1 MISLYKYINNSLSPF
16 KLSPEDKKKLI
27 CLDGL
32 FWEIA
37 QMYHNDKPRYT
48 TNIEGEIDK
57 FLSAYE
63 SGVKYFPKLEFETEN
78 KYLTDGVIEKIDH
91 LLFEFRN
98 FNCFLSKY
106 YIEILLAY
114 KQMIRGCMDPKN
126 TYPMFN
132 AIRLQKPS
140 LEMYDL
146 AMQTIKDHPYQ
157 KVDKDKRNLDAKDAY
172 KELEDYL
179 NELDWEWDVQLKDNM
194 QPRMA
199 VGADKLSINK
209 TSTFSKV
216 DIEGLKAHEVKGH
229 VGRRYY
235 AHKTGL
241 YLFVEGLLWRNTL
254 DEGLAIWNSL
264 HLVDEQKP
272 NIMFNIALKTIIA
285 YHLNEKDFYELFDF
299 IHKLVPTLP
308 KNVLFKTI
316 IRFKRELTDCSIIG
330 GNGDDMSYFVGYQ
343 IVKNMTDQERD
354 DILKYNI
361 GPDQIKDL
369 PKIKEFFK
377 INKFEPLIKGL

>member
-1 MISLYKYINNSLSPF
+1 MIDLTKYLNNTIDYF
-16 KLSPEDKKKLI
+16 KLNKNDKQKLL
-27 CLDGL
+27 CLDRM

-37 QMYHNDKPRYT
+37 QMYHSDKPKYT
-48 TNIEGEIDK
+48 TNLDEEIDK
-57 FLSAYE
+57 FITAYK
-63 SGVKYFPKLEFETEN
+63 SGIKYFPKLEFETEN
-78 KYLTDGVIEKIDH
+78 KYLTDGVIEKIDT

-114 KQMIRGCMDPKN
+114 KQMIRGCMNPKE

-140 LEMYDL
+140 MEMYEL
-146 AMQTIKDHPYQ
+146 AMKTIKEHPYE
-157 KVDKDKRNLDAKDAY
+157 KINKAARNLDANDA
-172 KELEDYL
+172 KNEIEDYL
-179 NELDWEWDVQLKDNM
+179 DELDWEWDINIKDNM

-199 VGADKLSINK
+199 VGPEIMNINK
-209 TSTFSKV
+209 TGTFSKV
-216 DIEGLKAHEVKGH
+216 DLEGLKAHEVKGH

-235 AHKTGL
+235 ALKTGL

-254 DEGLAIWNSL
+254 DEGLAVWNSL
-264 HLVDEQKP
+264 NLVDKQKP
-272 NIMFNIALKTIIA
+272 NILFNIALKTIIA
-285 YHLNEKDFYELFDF
+285 YHLNDKDFYELFDY
-299 IHKLVPTLP
+299 IHKLVPSVPETI
-308 KNVLFKTI
+308 VFKTI
-316 IRFKRELTDCSIIG
+316 IRFKREIVDCSIIG

-343 IVKNMTDQERD
+343 IVKDMTDQERD

-369 PKIKEFFK
+369 PDIKKFLK
-377 INKFEPLIKGL
+377 LNKFKSLI

>member
-1 MISLYKYINNSLSPF
+1 MIDLTKYLNNTISAF
-16 KLSPEDKKKLI
+16 KLNKSDKQKLL
-27 CLDGL
+27 CLDRM

-48 TNIEGEIDK
+48 TNIDEEIDK
-57 FLSAYE
+57 FVTAYK
-63 SGVKYFPKLEFETEN
+63 SGIKYFPKLEFETEN
-78 KYLTDGVIEKIDH
+78 KYLTDGVIEKIDT

-114 KQMIRGCMDPKN
+114 KQMIKGCMNPKE

-140 LEMYDL
+140 MEMYEL
-146 AMQTIKDHPYQ
+146 ALKTIKEHPYQ
-157 KVDKDKRNLDAKDAY
+157 SINKADRNLDANDA
-172 KELEDYL
+172 KEEIEDYL
-179 NELDWEWDVQLKDNM
+179 DELDWDWDIQIKTNL

-199 VGADKLSINK
+199 VGPDIMSINK
-209 TSTFSKV
+209 TGTFSKT
-216 DIEGLKAHEVKGH
+216 DLEGLKAHEVRGH

-235 AHKTGL
+235 AMKTGL

-254 DEGLAIWNSL
+254 DEGLAVWNSL
-264 HLVDEQKP
+264 NLVDKQKP
-272 NIMFNIALKTIIA
+272 NILFNIALKTIIA
-285 YHLNEKDFYELFDF
+285 YHLNDKDFFELFDF
-299 IHKLVPTLP
+299 IHKLVPNVP
-308 KNVLFKTI
+308 DRIVFKNIL
-316 IRFKRELTDCSIIG
+316 RFKRELTDCSIIG

-343 IVKNMTDQERD
+343 MVKNMTDKERD

-369 PKIKEFFK
+369 PDIKKFLK
-377 INKFEPLIKGL
+377 LNKFPSLI

>member
-1 MISLYKYINNSLSPF
+1 MISLNTYINNTLDPF
-16 KLSPEDKKKLI
+16 KLSKAAKQKLLVLDK
-27 CLDGL
+27 L

-37 QMYHNDKPRYT
+37 QMYHNDKPRYA
-48 TNIEGEIDK
+48 TNIDNEIDK
-57 FLSAYE
+57 FISAYK
-63 SGVKYFPKLEFETEN
+63 SGIKYFPKLEFETEN
-78 KYLTDGVIEKIDH
+78 KYLTDGVIEKIDK

-114 KQMIRGCMDPKN
+114 KQMIRGCINPKE

-132 AIRLQKPS
+132 AIRLQTPS
-140 LEMYDL
+140 MEMYEL
-146 AMQTIKDHPYQ
+146 ALKTIKDNPYKEINQ
-157 KVDKDKRNLDAKDAY
+157 SDRNLDANDA
-172 KELEDYL
+172 KIEIEDYL
-179 NELDWEWDVQLKDNM
+179 DKLDWDWDIQIKTNL

-209 TSTFSKV
+209 TGTFSKV
-216 DIEGLKAHEVKGH
+216 DLEGLKAHEIKGH

-264 HLVDEQKP
+264 NLVDKHKP
-272 NIMFNIALKTIIA
+272 NILFNIALKTVIA
-285 YHLNEKDFYELFDF
+285 YHLPNKDFYELFDF
-299 IHKLVPTLP
+299 IHKLVPKVP
-308 KNVLFKTI
+308 MRIIFKTI
-316 IRFKRELTDCSIIG
+316 LRFKREIVDCSIIG

-343 IVKNMTDQERD
+343 IVKNMTDAERD

-369 PKIKEFFK
+369 PDIKKFLK
-377 INKFEPLIKGL
+377 LNKFESLI

>member
-1 MISLYKYINNSLSPF
+1 MITLSKYINNSIDPF
-16 KLSPEDKKKLI
+16 KLTRNDKQKLI
-27 CLDGL
+27 CLDRM

-48 TNIEGEIDK
+48 TNIDEEIDK
-57 FLSAYE
+57 FVTAYK
-63 SGVKYFPKLEFETEN
+63 SGIKYFPKLEFETEN
-78 KYLTDGVIEKIDH
+78 KYLTDGVVEKIDT

-114 KQMIRGCMDPKN
+114 KQMIKGCMNPKE

-140 LEMYDL
+140 MEMYEL
-146 AMQTIKDHPYQ
+146 ALKTIKEHPYQ
-157 KVDKDKRNLDAKDAY
+157 SINNADRNLDSEDAK
-172 KELEDYL
+172 EEIEDYL
-179 NELDWEWDVQLKDNM
+179 DELGWDWDIQIKTNL

-199 VGADKLSINK
+199 VGPDIMSINK
-209 TSTFSKV
+209 TGTFSKT
-216 DIEGLKAHEVKGH
+216 DLEGLKAHEVRGH

-235 AHKTGL
+235 AMKTGL

-254 DEGLAIWNSL
+254 DEGLAVWNSL
-264 HLVDEQKP
+264 NLVDKQKP
-272 NIMFNIALKTIIA
+272 NILFNIALKTIIA
-285 YHLNEKDFYELFDF
+285 YHLNDKDFFELFDF
-299 IHKLVPTLP
+299 IHKMVPDVP
-308 KNVLFKTI
+308 DRIVFKNIL
-316 IRFKRELTDCSIIG
+316 RFKRELTDCSIIG

-343 IVKNMTDQERD
+343 MVKNMTDKERD

-361 GPDQIKDL
+361 GPGQIKDL
-369 PKIKEFFK
+369 PDIKKFLK
-377 INKFEPLIKGL
+377 LNKFTSLI

>member
-1 MISLYKYINNSLSPF
+1 MIDLTKYLNNTIDSF
-16 KLSPEDKKKLI
+16 KLNKNDKQKLL
-27 CLDGL
+27 CLDRM

-37 QMYHNDKPRYT
+37 QMYHSDKPKYT
-48 TNIEGEIDK
+48 TNLDEEIDK
-57 FLSAYE
+57 FITAYK
-63 SGVKYFPKLEFETEN
+63 SGIKYFPKLEFETEN
-78 KYLTDGVIEKIDH
+78 KYLIDGVIEKIDT

-114 KQMIRGCMDPKN
+114 KQMIRGCMNPKE

-140 LEMYDL
+140 MEMYEL
-146 AMQTIKDHPYQ
+146 AMKTIKEHPYE
-157 KVDKDKRNLDAKDAY
+157 KINKAARNLDANDA
-172 KELEDYL
+172 KNEIEDYL
-179 NELDWEWDVQLKDNM
+179 DELDWEWDINIKDNM

-199 VGADKLSINK
+199 VGPEIMNINK
-209 TSTFSKV
+209 TGTFSKV
-216 DIEGLKAHEVKGH
+216 DLEGLKAHEVKGH

-235 AHKTGL
+235 ALKTGL

-254 DEGLAIWNSL
+254 DEGLAVWNSL
-264 HLVDEQKP
+264 NLVDEQKP
-272 NIMFNIALKTIIA
+272 NILFNIALKTIIA
-285 YHLNEKDFYELFDF
+285 YHLNDKDFYELFDY
-299 IHKLVPTLP
+299 IHKLVPSVPETI
-308 KNVLFKTI
+308 VFKTI
-316 IRFKRELTDCSIIG
+316 IRFKREIVDCSIIG

-343 IVKNMTDQERD
+343 IVKDMTDKERD

-369 PKIKEFFK
+369 SDIKKFLK
-377 INKFEPLIKGL
+377 LNKFKSLI